1 MMNDQQPLVHL
12 ILGGVRS
19 GKSAFVEGLAKELGL
34 PTVYLATGQAMD
46 AEMEERIRRHRQRR
60 PDEWD
65 TLEEDVNLAEPLQ
78 QYLETRSQPTAVIV
92 ESIDGWL
99 ANILLEHEDKPARDV
114 EAMALCAA
122 DRLLDVG
129 RQGAAAVFAVSAE
142 VGLTLTPTTPLG
154 RRFQDL
160 LGLVNQRIAASAE
173 RVTLVVA
180 GLPVVIKS

>member
-1 MMNDQQPLVHL
+1 MADEAPVVHL

-19 GKSAFVEGLAKELGL
+19 GKSAFAEGLANDLGL
-34 PTVYLATGQAMD
+34 HTVYLATGQTMD
-46 AEMEERIRRHRQRR
+46 DEMEERIRLHRQRR
-60 PDEWD
+60 PNWWD
-65 TLEEDVNLAEPLQ
+65 TLEESLNLPECLQ
-78 QYLETRSQPTAVIV
+78 HYLASRSGPTAVIV

-99 ANILLEHEDKPARDV
+99 ANILLKHEDKPVGDV
-114 EAMALCAA
+114 ENLALCAA

-129 RQGAAAVFAVSAE
+129 RKGAGAVFAVSAE

-160 LGLVNQRIAASAE
+160 LGLVNQRVAGSAD

-180 GLPVVIKS
+180 GLPVAIKK

>member
-1 MMNDQQPLVHL
+1 MADRGPEVHL

-19 GKSAFVEGLAKELGL
+19 GKSAFAEGLATDLGL
-34 PTVYLATGQAMD
+34 HTVYLATGQAMD
-46 AEMEERIRRHRQRR
+46 EEMEERIQIHRRRR
-60 PDEWD
+60 PVEWD
-65 TLEEDVNLAEPLQ
+65 TLEESLNLPERLQ
-78 QYLETRSQPTAVIV
+78 RYLESRSGPTAVIV

-99 ANILLEHEDKPARDV
+99 ANILLKHEDQPAGDV
-114 EAMALCAA
+114 ETLALCAA

-129 RQGAAAVFAVSAE
+129 RKGAGAVFAVSAE

-160 LGLVNQRIAASAE
+160 SGLVNQSLAGSAD

-180 GLPVVIKS
+180 GLPVAIKT

>member
-1 MMNDQQPLVHL
+1 MADREPEVHL

-19 GKSAFVEGLAKELGL
+19 GKSAFAEGLAHDLGL
-34 PTVYLATGQAMD
+34 HTVYLATGQAMD
-46 AEMEERIRRHRQRR
+46 EEMEERIRLHRQRR
-60 PDEWD
+60 PNWWD
-65 TLEEDVNLAEPLQ
+65 TLEESLNLPECLQ
-78 QYLETRSQPTAVIV
+78 RYLASRSGPTAVIV

-99 ANILLEHEDKPARDV
+99 ANILLKHEDKPAGDV
-114 EAMALCAA
+114 ENLALCAA

-129 RQGAAAVFAVSAE
+129 RKGAGAVFAVSAE

-160 LGLVNQRIAASAE
+160 LGLVNQRVAGSAD

-180 GLPVVIKS
+180 GLPVAIKT

>member
-1 MMNDQQPLVHL
+1 MADRKPEVHL

-19 GKSAFVEGLAKELGL
+19 GKSAFAEGLANDLGL
-34 PTVYLATGQAMD
+34 HTVYLATGQDMD
-46 AEMEERIRRHRQRR
+46 EEMEERIRVHRQRR
-60 PDEWD
+60 PVEWD
-65 TLEEDVNLAEPLQ
+65 TLEESLDLPECLQGYLAS
-78 QYLETRSQPTAVIV
+78 RSGSTAVIV

-99 ANILLEHEDKPARDV
+99 ANILLKHEDKPAGDV
-114 EAMALCAA
+114 ETLALCAA

-129 RQGAAAVFAVSAE
+129 RKGARAVFVVSAE

-160 LGLVNQRIAASAE
+160 LGLVNQRVAGSAD

-180 GLPVVIKS
+180 GLPVAVKK

>member
-1 MMNDQQPLVHL
+1 MSDRQPVVHL

-19 GKSAFVEGLAKELGL
+19 GKSAFAEGLAKELGL
-34 PTVYLATGQAMD
+34 PTVYLATGQALD
-46 AEMEERIRRHRQRR
+46 TEMEERIRRHRQRR
-60 PDEWD
+60 PDQWD
-65 TLEEDVNLAEPLQ
+65 TLEEEINLAERLQ
-78 QYLETRSQPTAVIV
+78 LYLETNSQPTAVIV

-99 ANILLEHEDKPARDV
+99 ASILLKHEDNPARDV
-114 EAMALCAA
+114 EALALCAA